1 VCAVHIQSN
10 LWANLN
16 KYCNKTR
23 YILHYWLCI
32 RRSLQSPYLK
42 KLIAQRKEDFKM
54 LNTKN
59 FALASGI
66 AAALYYILDVIEA
79 LIHGLITQ
87 DPLIRLIVIAP
98 LKSGATL
105 LNIVMATIIFTIVG
119 YLFAAIYN
127 RISLRS

>member
-1 VCAVHIQSN
+1 
-10 LWANLN
+10 
-16 KYCNKTR
+16 
-23 YILHYWLCI
+23 
-32 RRSLQSPYLK
+32 
-42 KLIAQRKEDFKM
+42 M